1 MTNDEQQIRELV
13 DKWLQASARG
23 DLPQILELMDEDVV
37 FLTGGHPPM
46 RGRET
51 FANSFRAALAHFRI
65 DGTSDIQ
72 EIRIF
77 GDWAYCWNY
86 LTVTMTPLAG
96 GAPKRRSG
104 NVLSVLRKQT
114 DGTWVLFRDANLLPE

>member
-46 RGRET
+46 RGREP

-77 GDWAYCWNY
+77 ADWAYCWNY